1 MSLDRLINILVTVT
15 LIEMMALI
23 GLRMML
29 RRILI
34 LLGETPSSLS
44 ATHYALRLAR
54 NAEAKT
60 AGLPALPIP
69 PIGRC
74 QLWVT
79 SKPHAALRP
88 RPLHPSK
95 RTCASLPWHVGLVP
109 IVLQKSKITR

>member
-74 QLWVT
+74 
-79 SKPHAALRP
+79 
-88 RPLHPSK
+88 PLMEWSGRAPAPPAKEAGVGH
-95 RTCASLPWHVGLVP
+95 RRQGARHV
-109 IVLQKSKITR
+109 